1 MPRFAANLTMLF
13 NEVPFLE
20 RFEASAAA
28 GFRAV
33 EYLFPYPFPAA
44 DIARR
49 LQKTGQRQV
58 LFNLPAG
65 NWEAGERGIAVLP
78 ERVDEF
84 RRGIPVAIEY
94 ARALGCRQL
103 NCLVGITPRDV
114 DAGLVHD
121 TLVGNLAF
129 AAQALA
135 LEGIRLLIEPI
146 NTRDIPGFHLCH
158 TRQALDLIAEAG
170 MGNLF
175 LQYDAYHMQV
185 MEGDLT
191 RTIEANLQLVA
202 HIQVADNP
210 GRHEPGTGEIH
221 YPYLFRELDRMGY
234 GGWIGCEY
242 KPAGKTVDGLGWLAR
257 E

>member
-20 RFEASAAA
+20 RFEASATAD
-28 GFRAV
+28 FTAV
-33 EYLFPYPFPAA
+33 EYLFPYPYEAA
-44 DIARR
+44 EIALR
-49 LQKTGQRQV
+49 LQKSRQQQV

-78 ERVDEF
+78 DRVDDF
-84 RRGIPVAIEY
+84 RRGVHTAIEY
-94 ARALGCRQL
+94 ARVLGCSQL
-103 NCLVGITPRDV
+103 NCLAGITPRAV
-114 DAGLVHD
+114 DASLVHD
-121 TLVGNLAF
+121 TLVGNLSF
-129 AAQALA
+129 AAKALA
-135 LEGIRLLIEPI
+135 DEGIRLLVEPI

-158 TRQALDLIAEAG
+158 TQQALGLIRDVG
-170 MGNLF
+170 SGNVF

-191 RTIEANLQLVA
+191 RTIEAHLAQIA

-221 YPYLFRELDRMGY
+221 YPFLFRELDRMGY
-234 GGWIGCEY
+234 AGWIGCEY
-242 KPAGKTVDGLGWLAR
+242 KPGGTTTAGLGWRAR
-257 E
+257 G